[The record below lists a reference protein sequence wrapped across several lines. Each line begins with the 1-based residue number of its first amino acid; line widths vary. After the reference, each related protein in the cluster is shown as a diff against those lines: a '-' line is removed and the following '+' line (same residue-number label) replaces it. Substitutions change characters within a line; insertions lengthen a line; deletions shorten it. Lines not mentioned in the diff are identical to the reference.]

1 MKAPLKI
8 ALASALALATA
19 APAFAQNYR
28 PTDQYQRDMDRYRS
42 DRAAYDANKGD
53 YQAARRDYERR
64 RAEWERARTEYDAR
78 YGYGMYA
85 RIYGAEPVWDDD
97 QWDTASRAAPSYGR
111 EANYA
116 ANAGCRSNNNGSVAG
131 GIIGALAGAAL
142 GSNVAANGR
151 GTEGAVLGAVVGGGI
166 GAAVGHANDKYKCDS
181 YGPYYSYNDT
191 MPYRE
196 ASNFRSGRYDR
207 TYYTRQRCRL
217 VTAPIDNDGRDYRYV
232 RVCPDRQGR
241 YRITG

>member
-1 MKAPLKI
+1 MNAPLKI
-8 ALASALALATA
+8 GLASVLALATIS
-19 APAFAQNYR
+19 PAFAQEYR
-28 PTDQYQRDMDRYRS
+28 PTEQYQRDIDRYQS
-42 DRAAYDANKGD
+42 DRAAYDANRGD
-53 YQAARRDYERR
+53 YQQARRDYERR
-64 RAEWERARTEYDAR
+64 RADWEAARDDYDRR
-78 YGYGMYA
+78 YGYGAYV
-85 RIYGAEPVWDDD
+85 RIYGPAPVWDETR
-97 QWDTASRAAPSYGR
+97 WAPAPAAGYYGRDTAYTAG
-111 EANYA
+111 
-116 ANAGCRSNNNGSVAG
+116 AGCRPSNSSSVAG

-191 MPYRE
+191 VAYRE
-196 ASNFRSGRYDR
+196 ARTYRSGRYDYA
-207 TYYTRQRCRL
+207 YYNRQRCRL
-217 VTAPIDNDGRDYRYV
+217 AAAPIDRYGEDYRYV